1 MIFND
6 ITELI
11 GNTPIVKYNNRI
23 LLKLE
28 FFNPSSSIKDRAS
41 LYMLKKAKE
50 EGLINTDTTVIEPT
64 SGNTGIGLAMCCAAM
79 GLKIIVVMP
88 VNMTE
93 ERKKMIKAYGA
104 ELVLTPAAEGMQGA
118 VEKAEELHKSIKN
131 SFIPM
136 QFSNPNNT
144 LAHIEGTS
152 QEIWEQTGGNVDI
165 FTAGIGSGGTAT
177 GVAIGLKKLNPD
189 IKVYGVEPAES
200 PLITKGTAGAHKIQ
214 GIGANFVPELFDKNV
229 IDGVITVKGDL
240 AIQEARELART
251 KGILG
256 GISAGANLAAAKE
269 LSKRNPDKTI
279 VTVIPDFGERYLSG
293 ELFQCSKK
301 LKTLPRGQLN
311 V

>member
-293 ELFQCSKK
+293 ELFQC
-301 LKTLPRGQLN
+301 
-311 V
+311 

>member
-88 VNMTE
+88 ENMTE

-293 ELFQCSKK
+293 ELFQC
-301 LKTLPRGQLN
+301 
-311 V
+311 

>member
-88 VNMTE
+88 ENMTE

-136 QFSNPNNT
+136 QFSNLNNT

-293 ELFQCSKK
+293 ELFQC
-301 LKTLPRGQLN
+301 
-311 V
+311 